1 MNLIL
6 RRPPS
11 PILSQFSIWNDLR
24 LLILLV
30 TRTVLT
36 HLRFP
41 ASFGC
46 NVAAVSFV
54 PAPADAHE
62 LEKAFA
68 VLPFKTTVVAATEFG
83 GNLVAHVVGRFTV

>member
-1 MNLIL
+1 
-6 RRPPS
+6 
-11 PILSQFSIWNDLR
+11 
-24 LLILLV
+24 
-30 TRTVLT
+30 
-36 HLRFP
+36 
-41 ASFGC
+41 
-46 NVAAVSFV
+46 VAAVSFV